1 MTDTTTDADLALLH
15 AEGWT
20 PTPRLGWWTD
30 PQTRRAMREWRALE
44 LARAD
49 RDARSHEVNDAR

>member
-1 MTDTTTDADLALLH
+1 MTDTTTDADLDLLR

-20 PTPRLGWWTD
+20 TTHRLGWWRD
-30 PQTRRAMREWRALE
+30 PQTRREMREWRALE

-49 RDARSHEVNDAR
+49 RDARAQEVSDA